1 MLNRNKSKPR
11 LTATAQL
18 MNLTDALCEEPFELS
33 DDLVPADR
41 VKAAAIRRDLAGV
54 AECTHLMKDASDV
67 RSQQH
72 PALRSEKANEVST
85 KRPPESE

>member
-1 MLNRNKSKPR
+1 
-11 LTATAQL
+11 
-18 MNLTDALCEEPFELS
+18 
-33 DDLVPADR
+33 
-41 VKAAAIRRDLAGV
+41 V